1 MDSNNLWRFCAV
13 GNITAQ
19 HEGEDGRVFFG
30 TKNFSGGTKVYID
43 DKTWGLNEGKI
54 TVMGRSRHRRYVTES
69 VDINLI
75 ENVRLQRVFKP
86 SVLELMDRLEW
97 MEGWVWRYRT
107 AQDRKEVQAFVEMWK
122 NMVGD
127 KYYDKE
133 EQKEVTT

>member
-1 MDSNNLWRFCAV
+1 M

-19 HEGEDGRVFFG
+19 HVGEDGRVFFG
-30 TKNFSGGTKVYID
+30 TKNFSGGTKVYIY

-86 SVLELMDRLEW
+86 AVLELMDYLEA
-97 MEGWVWRYRT
+97 MEGCIWSGRT
-107 AQDRKEVQAFVEMWK
+107 AKDRKEVKAFVEIWK
-122 NMVGD
+122 KTVGQ
-127 KYYDKE
+127 E
-133 EQKEVTT
+133 TP